1 VRVARAS
8 IAQEVSLTVLV
19 TGATGTT
26 GSAVVERLLARG
38 VGVRV
43 MVRRETDVARFA
55 ALGADVAVA
64 DFDDASACAAA
75 LAGVGRVYL
84 VTPSSEH
91 AETQQSRFAELAAEA
106 GVERLVTLSQL
117 GADESS
123 PVRFLQWHA
132 AVERHIRELG
142 VGYTFLR
149 PNLFFQGV
157 LAVAGTIASEGRF
170 FAPIGDARV
179 SAVDVRDIAAVAAA
193 ALTESGHDKK
203 TYTIT
208 GPAAVT
214 HDEIADALSIATG
227 RSITFVDVPPMC
239 SALHWTACCPP
250 GSSTGS
256 WRTTRTMR
264 RARPLSCS
272 RRSPRSPDRNPET
285 SPASPATT
293 RTTSPT
299 VPASTTSVTRL
310 VRRRWVIPR
319 A

>member
-26 GSAVVERLLARG
+26 GSAVLERLLARG
-38 VGVRV
+38 VGARV

-106 GVERLVTLSQL
+106 GVERLVTLSHL

-157 LAVAGTIASEGRF
+157 LAFAGTIASEGRF
-170 FAPIGDARV
+170 FAPIGDALV

-193 ALTESGHDKK
+193 ALTESGHDEKP
-203 TYTIT
+203 YTIT

-227 RSITFVDVPPMC
+227 RSITFVDVAPDAFRDSLDGVLPPWQLDGLVEDY
-239 SALHWTACCPP
+239 AHYAAGEAAVVL
-250 GSSTGS
+250 
-256 WRTTRTMR
+256 
-264 RARPLSCS
+264 
-272 RRSPRSPDRNPET
+272 
-285 SPASPATT
+285 
-293 RTTSPT
+293 PT
-299 VPASTTSVTRL
+299 VAEITGQEPRDIASFARDYADRFTNG
-310 VRRRWVIPR
+310 
-319 A
+319 AG